1 MAHGAKELTMSRAI
15 YAVGDSVKLKPN
27 ILRRAETTS
36 TCQIIGILP
45 SDHGEAQYRV
55 RLGNETFERRILAS
69 DIDTPETKMS
79 QPAGKAPSSA
89 GDNGPWLKPSSIR
102 TRK

>member
-1 MAHGAKELTMSRAI
+1 MSRAT
-15 YAVGDSVKLKPN
+15 YAVGDTVKLKPN
-27 ILRRAETTS
+27 ILRRTETAS
-36 TCQIIGILP
+36 ICKIISVLP

-69 DIDTPETKMS
+69 DIDMPEAKVV

-89 GDNGPWLKPSSIR
+89 GRNEPWLKSSSIR

>member
-1 MAHGAKELTMSRAI
+1 MSRAI
-15 YAVGDSVKLKPN
+15 YAVGDTVRLKAD
-27 ILRRAETTS
+27 LFRRADGGGI
-36 TCQIIGILP
+36 CRIAGILP

-69 DIDTPETKMS
+69 DIEASEAVSGRSATGSRPS
-79 QPAGKAPSSA
+79 LGGKE
-89 GDNGPWLKPSSIR
+89 PWLKPSTIR

>member
-1 MAHGAKELTMSRAI
+1 MNRAI
-15 YAVGDSVKLKPN
+15 YAVGDTVKLKPN
-27 ILRRAETTS
+27 VLRRTETDS

-69 DIDTPETKMS
+69 DIDTPEI
-79 QPAGKAPSSA
+79 KAPQPVGKTPSST
-89 GDNGPWLKPSSIR
+89 GRNEPWLKPSSIR
-102 TRK
+102 TKK